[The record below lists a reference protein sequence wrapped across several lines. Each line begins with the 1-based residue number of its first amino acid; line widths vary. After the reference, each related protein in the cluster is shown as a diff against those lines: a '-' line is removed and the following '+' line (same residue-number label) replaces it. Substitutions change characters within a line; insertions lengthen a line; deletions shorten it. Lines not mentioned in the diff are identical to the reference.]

1 MYYKYWMRWFFTLLL
16 KLTLTVVVIVL
27 SMTLFM
33 GGVNHKNLVPIAIGL
48 AMNVIAIMMI
58 INFVKTVLAPWR
70 GCAEEYFPFYM
81 GALESYGEYKKDIEG
96 GKALKHNKNEA
107 KST

>member
-81 GALESYGEYKKDIEG
+81 GALES
-96 GKALKHNKNEA
+96 
-107 KST
+107 